1 MNKKLFIAVAASA
14 CIATP
19 ALAAPASGT
28 VDVTGSVAS
37 KCTTAAGISGTITLG
52 ELALDDGK
60 VDTAFSSNTGGLSRS
75 FTVRCTAASVQISVN
90 SNALTHASD
99 AGTANGY
106 TGTVHYT
113 STLTAKKAAGGDDA
127 SAVYT
132 TANTLPA
139 ATVTSLG
146 GRLKNEADNVT
157 LTVSNGHTTNAGDL
171 LKAGTSYTST
181 ITISVSPV

>member
-14 CIATP
+14 CVATP

-99 AGTANGY
+99 ASTANGY

-113 STLTAKKAAGGDDA
+113 S
-127 SAVYT
+127 
-132 TANTLPA
+132 
-139 ATVTSLG
+139 
-146 GRLKNEADNVT
+146 T